1 MVMDKSNIY
10 LFFRSSTM
18 VSRNELLDNY
28 PLPNEDQLIPKTKSI
43 DLDFTKKEKTEEEC
57 NVESGQIVSFE
68 IDKVS
73 VKEELCEH
81 DEIDNHSSSNVR
93 NNLLFLF

>member
-28 PLPNEDQLIPKTKSI
+28 PLSNEDQLLPKTEPI
-43 DLDFTKKEKTEEEC
+43 DIDFTKEEEC
-57 NVESGQIVSFE
+57 NVESGQIVSFK

-73 VKEELCEH
+73 VKEELCER
-81 DEIDNHSSSNVR
+81 DEIHNHSSSNVR
-93 NNLLFLF
+93 NNLFFLF

>member
-28 PLPNEDQLIPKTKSI
+28 PLSNEDQLLPKTEPI
-43 DLDFTKKEKTEEEC
+43 DIDFTKEEC
-57 NVESGQIVSFE
+57 NVESGQIVSFK

-73 VKEELCEH
+73 VKEELCER
-81 DEIDNHSSSNVR
+81 DEIHNHSSSNVR
-93 NNLLFLF
+93 NNLFFLF